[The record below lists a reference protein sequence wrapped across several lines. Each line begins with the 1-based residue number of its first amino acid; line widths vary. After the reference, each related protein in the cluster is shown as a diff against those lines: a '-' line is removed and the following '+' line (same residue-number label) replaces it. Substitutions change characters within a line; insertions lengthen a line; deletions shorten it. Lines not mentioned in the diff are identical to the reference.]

1 VKAVVVHGPKD
12 LRVDDVQESPLTP
25 GEVAVDIVYGGICG
39 SDLHYWQHG
48 RNGSFEIK
56 EPLVLGHEVVGRV
69 RELGEGVTGWN
80 IGDAVAIH
88 PATPCPEPGASPTGM
103 HLIQGGTYLGS
114 ASTTPHTQGG
124 LAEVLNVQSRQ
135 LRRLP
140 EGLDLRTAALA
151 EPLAIALHGIDRAAG
166 RIEGARCFVSGAGP
180 IGLLAAAVL
189 KLRGAVSVAI
199 ADLQPR
205 ALEVASS
212 MGVEETFNILQG
224 EGPESLGYDV
234 SVEAA
239 GAAASLQTVL
249 DATRRGGTVVQLG
262 ILPRDAVSIS
272 LSELGLR
279 ELTVFGSQRF
289 ETELDEAVE
298 LLAEQSFLAQ
308 VISHDFPLQE
318 AEKAFAMALDSAASS
333 KVLIKVGTHEA

>member
-1 VKAVVVHGPKD
+1 
-12 LRVDDVQESPLTP
+12 
-25 GEVAVDIVYGGICG
+25 
-39 SDLHYWQHG
+39 
-48 RNGSFEIK
+48 
-56 EPLVLGHEVVGRV
+56 
-69 RELGEGVTGWN
+69 
-80 IGDAVAIH
+80 
-88 PATPCPEPGASPTGM
+88 M

-124 LAEVLNVQSRQ
+124 LVEVLHVQARQ

-140 EGLDLRTAALA
+140 KGLDLRTAALA
-151 EPLAIALHGIDRAAG
+151 EPLAIALHGIGRAAG
-166 RIEGARCFVSGAGP
+166 RIEGSRCFVSGAGP

-212 MGVEETFNILQG
+212 MGVDQTFNIAQG
-224 EGPESLGYDV
+224 EGPESLGYDL

-249 DATRRGGTVVQLG
+249 HATRRGGTVVQLG
-262 ILPRDAVSIS
+262 ILPRDSVSIS

-298 LLAEQSFLAQ
+298 LLAEHPFLAQ
-308 VISHDFPLQE
+308 IISHDFPLDD
-318 AEKAFAMALDSAASS
+318 AKTAFAMALDSAASS
-333 KVLIKVGTHEA
+333 KVLIKVGAFEA

>member
-1 VKAVVVHGPKD
+1 MKAVVVHGPKH
-12 LRVDDVQESPLTP
+12 LRVEEVQESPVGP
-25 GEVAVDIVYGGICG
+25 GEVAVDIAYGGICG

-48 RNGSFEIK
+48 RNGSFEVK

-69 RELGEGVTGWN
+69 RELGEGVTGWRV
-80 IGDAVAIH
+80 GDAVAIH
-88 PATPCPEPGASPTGM
+88 PATPCPEPGAKPTGM
-103 HLIQGGTYLGS
+103 HLVQGGTYLGS

-124 LAEVLNVQSRQ
+124 LVEVLHVQARQ

-140 EGLDLRTAALA
+140 ASLDLRTAALA

-166 RIEGARCFVSGAGP
+166 LIEGARCFVSGAGP

-189 KLRGAVSVAI
+189 KLRGAAYVAI
-199 ADLQPR
+199 SDLQPR

-212 MGVEETFNILQG
+212 MSVDETFNILQG
-224 EGPESLGYDV
+224 EGPESLDYDV

-298 LLAEQSFLAQ
+298 LLAEHTFLAQ
-308 VISHDFPLQE
+308 VISHDYALHE
-318 AEKAFAMALDSAASS
+318 AAAAFTMALDSAASS
-333 KVLIKVGTHEA
+333 KVLIKVADLRA